1 MTDAELFELIT
12 AKELLERTVRCTDE
26 VHPRHMQVGRVL
38 SATTSANGVDDGFVC
53 YAGFVTD
60 PTHAGS
66 PMPVRTEGMVAE
78 FLNATQIEFQV

>member
-1 MTDAELFELIT
+1 MTDAELFELIA
-12 AKELLERTVRCTDE
+12 AKELMERTVRCTDE
-26 VHPRHMQVGRVL
+26 VHPRHLQVGRLL
-38 SATTSANGVDDGFVC
+38 SAATSANGVDDGCVC

-60 PTHAGS
+60 PNAGS